1 MAYCKKCGAEL
12 PKNANYC
19 SLCGASVK
27 EFRKEEFN
35 VSSDD
40 LIKTVKKLIHEGNV
54 RRIVI
59 KDEKGKIMN
68 EVKAYAAAGRIGRV
82 LAARLLPGQDG
93 LLPSCS
99 VVWSARRSPPNLPG
113 PRGRAISSPET
124 RQLYLPPD
132 WPVSRRRWPTWP

>member
-1 MAYCKKCGAEL
+1 MKMAYCKKCGAEL

-54 RRIVI
+54 RRIII
-59 KDEKGKIMN
+59 KDEKGKLLFEIP
-68 EVKAYAAAGRIGRV
+68 VTIGV
-82 LAARLLPGQDG
+82 IGTIIAPWLAALGVIG
-93 LLPSCS
+93 AIVTNCTI
-99 VVWSARRSPPNLPG
+99 VVERKG
-113 PRGRAISSPET
+113 
-124 RQLYLPPD
+124 D
-132 WPVSRRRWPTWP
+132 